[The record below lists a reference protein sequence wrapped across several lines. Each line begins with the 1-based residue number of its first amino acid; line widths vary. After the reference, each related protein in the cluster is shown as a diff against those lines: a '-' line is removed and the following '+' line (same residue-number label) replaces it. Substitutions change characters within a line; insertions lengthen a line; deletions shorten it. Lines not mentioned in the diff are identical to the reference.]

1 MTRFVEYTDD
11 SLDVT
16 FTTEGEVDQTPF
28 GSLEWF
34 PTEVQ
39 VKYLS
44 ILGHD
49 VCFDSLPVP
58 VKEAILSLADNFRA
72 WNWEPLD

>member
-1 MTRFVEYTDD
+1 MTKFVEYTDA

-16 FTTEGEVDQTPF
+16 LTSEGEVDQTPL

-49 VCFDSLPVP
+49 VDFDSLPVP
-58 VKEAILSLADNFRA
+58 VQEAILSLSDNFRDGD
-72 WNWEPLD
+72 WEPLD